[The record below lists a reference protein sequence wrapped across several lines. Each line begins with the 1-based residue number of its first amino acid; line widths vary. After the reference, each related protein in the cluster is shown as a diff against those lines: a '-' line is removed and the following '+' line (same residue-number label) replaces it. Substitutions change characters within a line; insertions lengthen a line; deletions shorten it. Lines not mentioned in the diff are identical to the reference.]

1 LLQKL
6 AIEKEKMRMH
16 QIRIRNITRFKREYP
31 QFRSLT
37 NKHITLIFRMYKQ
50 NCDRTFFAS
59 NVSFLMAGTLIIL
72 ITSLFINAGASM
84 EISKKDKE
92 PN

>member
-1 LLQKL
+1 
-6 AIEKEKMRMH
+6 
-16 QIRIRNITRFKREYP
+16 
-31 QFRSLT
+31 
-37 NKHITLIFRMYKQ
+37 MYKQ
-50 NCDRTFFAS
+50 NCERTFFAS

-92 PN
+92 PNQIVMNTVISAASSGLLITLVNQWTNVFGDDV

>member
-1 LLQKL
+1 
-6 AIEKEKMRMH
+6 
-16 QIRIRNITRFKREYP
+16 
-31 QFRSLT
+31 
-37 NKHITLIFRMYKQ
+37 MYKQ
-50 NCDRTFFAS
+50 NCERTFFAS

-92 PN
+92 PNQIVMDTVISAASSGLLITLVNQWTNVFGDDV

>member
-1 LLQKL
+1 
-6 AIEKEKMRMH
+6 
-16 QIRIRNITRFKREYP
+16 
-31 QFRSLT
+31 
-37 NKHITLIFRMYKQ
+37 MYKQ
-50 NCDRTFFAS
+50 NCERTFFAS

>member
-1 LLQKL
+1 
-6 AIEKEKMRMH
+6 
-16 QIRIRNITRFKREYP
+16 
-31 QFRSLT
+31 
-37 NKHITLIFRMYKQ
+37 MYKQ
-50 NCDRTFFAS
+50 NCERTFFAS

-92 PN
+92 PNQIVMNTVISAASSGLLITLVNQWTNVFGDDVQV